1 MHDVFEVTF
10 FIKTLQERATMPP
23 QMVGPF
29 VAKARGFINDL
40 ENLPMQDPDHVT
52 CTLDHVEEL
61 V

>member
-52 CTLDHVEEL
+52 
-61 V
+61 